1 MTERLDME
9 RESWVRWENSF
20 GGSEPEK
27 RTMKITAWACGDRQ
41 RGGFEIY
48 DIESGGGR
56 YYGEGGMW
64 FGDDGFINDY
74 DGVFSLDRDIIL
86 WLDDLGMV
94 APDGWFRKEVD
105 KVKKEE

>member
-20 GGSEPEK
+20 GASEPEK
-27 RTMKITAWACGDRQ
+27 RTMKITAWACADRQ

-48 DIESGGGR
+48 DIESGGER

-64 FGDDGFINDY
+64 FGDD
-74 DGVFSLDRDIIL
+74 SSTTT
-86 WLDDLGMV
+86 MV
-94 APDGWFRKEVD
+94 CSHWTETSYFGWMTWVWSHLMAGTERKLTR
-105 KVKKEE
+105 

>member
-1 MTERLDME
+1 MTERLDIE
-9 RESWVRWENSF
+9 RESRVRWENSF
-20 GGSEPEK
+20 GASKPETK
-27 RTMKITAWACGDRQ
+27 TMRITAWACADRQ

-48 DIESGGGR
+48 DIESRGER

-64 FGDDGFINDY
+64 FGDDGFIYDY

-94 APDGWFRKEVD
+94 APDGWFREEVD